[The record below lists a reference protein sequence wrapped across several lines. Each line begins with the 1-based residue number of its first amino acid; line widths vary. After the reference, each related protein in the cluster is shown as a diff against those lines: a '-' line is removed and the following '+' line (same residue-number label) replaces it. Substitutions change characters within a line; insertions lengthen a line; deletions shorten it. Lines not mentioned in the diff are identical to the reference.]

1 MDDKKAFNRLIRE
14 MAEAVSR
21 DSESARSY
29 LKAKGIDSDELIES
43 GAALIKRMKL
53 QRQAELNKKQDKA
66 LEEKAWER
74 ILRTAKE
81 KAISELEAIK
91 LLIPNLKGAP
101 ALYSKLEK
109 LSEQDLKNA
118 LQEEGV
124 LKLMEEM
131 ENKKE
136 DD

>member
-1 MDDKKAFNRLIRE
+1 MDDKKAFNRLIQE
-14 MAEAVSR
+14 MADAVSR
-21 DSESARSY
+21 DSESAKSY
-29 LKAKGIDSDELIES
+29 LKGEGIDSDELVES
-43 GAALIKRMKL
+43 GAALVKRMKFL
-53 QRQAELNKKQDKA
+53 RQAELNEKQDKV
-66 LEEKAWER
+66 LEEKAWGR
-74 ILRTAKE
+74 ILKTAKE

-109 LSEQDLKNA
+109 FSEEDLKNT

-131 ENKKE
+131 ENKKKN
-136 DD
+136 D